1 MKGLLLKDLSI
12 LKTQGRSSV
21 IIIAIAMFMLI
32 VGNNATFAVIYANI
46 LFVTFGI
53 TTLSYDT
60 HDNGYAFLFT
70 LPISRKL
77 YVMEKY
83 VFSLFSIAIGVTLSL
98 ILMLGVSFIKDD
110 YVLTTSDLA
119 FVIGYAL
126 GSTVFLSIMLPI
138 NLKFGPEKGRIAMII
153 VIAVIVASGFSIS
166 KVAGKVDLT
175 KVYWGISEIKPM
187 VVMGIFVMIVLVI
200 LSVSYLISCKIMK
213 KKEF

>member
-12 LKTQGRSSV
+12 LKTQGRSFV

-32 VGNNATFAVIYANI
+32 AGNNTTFAVIYANI

-83 VFSLFSIAIGVTLSL
+83 VFSLLSIATGATFSLVLMVGVSL
-98 ILMLGVSFIKDD
+98 IKDN

-119 FVIGYAL
+119 FIIGYAL
-126 GSTVFLSIMLPI
+126 GSIIFLSIMLPI

-153 VIAVIVASGFSIS
+153 VIAVIVTSGFSIS
-166 KVAGKVDLT
+166 KVVGKMDLT
-175 KVYWGISEIKPM
+175 KLYWGIREIKPM
-187 VVMGIFVMIVLVI
+187 VVTGILVMIVLVI
-200 LSVSYLISCKIMK
+200 LSVSYLISCKIMR

>member
-126 GSTVFLSIMLPI
+126 GSIVFLSILLPI